1 MTRIKKARALFGI
14 LDCASMGLSRPTIM
28 GYAKEGNV
36 EAIWSYYTRAIARR
50 PDVGETV
57 ASGGGTSFEML
68 QPAMEAVYQLP
79 LTEAIES

>member
-14 LDCASMGLSRPTIM
+14 LDCASMGLSRNTIM

-36 EAIWSYYTRAIARR
+36 EGIWSYYTKAIARR

-57 ASGGGTSFEML
+57 ASSGGTNFEML
-68 QPAMEAVYQLP
+68 QPAMEAIYRLP
-79 LTEAIES
+79 LTEDVTS